1 MAIDQQYIWY
11 YVYFHMEFI
20 IIYYKV
26 LVWIYY
32 R

>member
-1 MAIDQQYIWY
+1 MAIDQQYIWH
-11 YVYFHMEFI
+11 YVYFYMEFI
-20 IIYYKV
+20 TIYYKV